1 VPTVGFLSSLKKL
14 FAARDKTPRV
24 DVKKRFDLL
33 GRTGQGSMS
42 KVFRA
47 YDRKL
52 GRNVCLKV
60 LDREKTARFEA
71 RFAPGL
77 KRPSEGVI
85 CMSLRH
91 DNVVRTYEAGLTTDR
106 EPFLVM
112 ELIEGVGLN
121 FLIETSQRRLEK
133 HITEYLIQLT
143 NAIEYVHKQG
153 FLHRD
158 ICPRNTMVTNDE
170 VVRVIDFGLAVPDT
184 PDFRKPG
191 IRTGTAN
198 YLAPEIIKRLP
209 TDRRVDLFALGVTAY
224 EMFSGGLPWE
234 KGQSLQTAMSHV
246 NRPGTDP
253 RQIKPNLNPRVAT
266 FLTKAIERDPAARF
280 QTAAEFRDA
289 LKAVADK

>member
-1 VPTVGFLSSLKKL
+1 VGFLSSLKGL
-14 FAARDKTPRV
+14 FSGRDKTPRV
-24 DVKKRFDLL
+24 DIKKRFDLH

-42 KVFRA
+42 KVWRA

-52 GRNVCLKV
+52 GRNVCLKI

-71 RFAPGL
+71 RFPGL
-77 KRPSEGVI
+77 KRPPEGEI
-85 CMSLRH
+85 CMALRH
-91 DNVVRTYEAGLTTDR
+91 ENVVRTYEAGLTTDR
-106 EPFLVM
+106 EPYLVM

-121 FLIETSQRRLEK
+121 FLIETGQARLEQRRV
-133 HITEYLIQLT
+133 HYLSQLAD
-143 NAIEYVHKQG
+143 AIEYVHKKG
-153 FLHRD
+153 FFHRD
-158 ICPRNTMVTNDE
+158 ICPRNTMVTNDD
-170 VVRVIDFGLAVPDT
+170 VVKLIDFGLAIPDT

-191 IRTGTAN
+191 VRTGTAN

-224 EMFSGGLPWE
+224 EMFTGGLPWE

-253 RQIKPNLNPRVAT
+253 RQIKPDLSPRVAK
-266 FLTKAIERDPAARF
+266 FLMKAIERDPAARF

-289 LKAVADK
+289 LKAAAK